1 MSSSSPER
9 IRLAMADEGAVDD
22 PVLARL
28 DKAARAKEQM
38 FRTMGASKKA
48 EESDESDAKDGYDV
62 EVVRPRAVDVRKLA
76 RLTGA
81 TIPSDVEATLGGRV
95 PVLLHHGMTPFNRKG
110 RSPQEV
116 WGMGYE
122 VELVG
127 GDGDTHSIAPQTQ
140 ILKVGE
146 WKQRFNIGV
155 SAGGRLG
162 APTVATQALAVVPK
176 FELEGAQVQAST
188 DQQFALM
195 LGIELNF
202 LEVQAGPKS
211 PGGARWN
218 LYRQHERLDRF
229 QPLFQTLLL
238 AKGTKNIELKIS
250 TWVRRSG
257 FLGTSIGAREWV
269 QKPVRH
275 VVSLEGLE
283 S

>member
-1 MSSSSPER
+1 
-9 IRLAMADEGAVDD
+9 MADTVAVDD

-28 DKAARAKEQM
+28 DRAARAKEEM
-38 FRTMGASKKA
+38 FRTMGGAKKPA
-48 EESDESDAKDGYDV
+48 QDDDADANEGYDV
-62 EVVRPRAVDVRKLA
+62 EIVRPRAVDVRKLA
-76 RLTGA
+76 RLTGGA
-81 TIPSDVEATLGGRV
+81 VPSDIDAALGGRV
-95 PVLLHHGMTPFNRKG
+95 PVLLYHGMTPFNRKG

-122 VELVG
+122 VKLAK

-146 WKQRFNIGV
+146 WKQKFNVGI
-155 SAGGRLG
+155 SAGGTLG
-162 APTVATQALAVVPK
+162 VPTVATTALAVVPG
-176 FELEGAQVQAST
+176 FELEGAKVQAST

-202 LEVQAGPKS
+202 LEVQAGPES

-229 QPLFQTLLL
+229 QPLFQTILVRPGVKSLDV
-238 AKGTKNIELKIS
+238 TIQ
-250 TWVRRSG
+250 TWVRRAG
-257 FLGTSIGAREWV
+257 FLGTSLGAREWV

-275 VVSLEGLE
+275 TVSLEGL
-283 S
+283 SD

>member
-1 MSSSSPER
+1 MSPSSGDR
-9 IRLAMADEGAVDD
+9 IRLAMDASGEIDD

-28 DKAARAKEQM
+28 DRAARAKEEMLQV
-38 FRTMGASKKA
+38 MGTKREAPA
-48 EESDESDAKDGYDV
+48 ADDEEGYDI

-81 TIPSDVEATLGGRV
+81 AVPPDIDATLGGRV
-95 PVLLHHGMTPFNRKG
+95 PVLLHHGMTPFHRSG

-122 VELVG
+122 VELVRA
-127 GDGDTHSIAPQTQ
+127 DGDTHSIAPQTQ
-140 ILKVGE
+140 VLKVGE
-146 WKQRFNIGV
+146 WKQKFNVGI
-155 SAGGRLG
+155 SAGGKLG
-162 APTVATQALAVVPK
+162 VPTAATKALSIVPG

-202 LEVQAGPKS
+202 LEVQAAPTS
-211 PGGARWN
+211 AGGARWN

-229 QPLFQTLLL
+229 QPLLQTILV
-238 AKGTKNIELKIS
+238 KRDTKSIDVKIK
-250 TWVRRSG
+250 TWVRRTG
-257 FLGTSIGAREWV
+257 WFGTGIGSRQWV

-275 VVSLEGLE
+275 TVSLEGLGD
-283 S
+283 